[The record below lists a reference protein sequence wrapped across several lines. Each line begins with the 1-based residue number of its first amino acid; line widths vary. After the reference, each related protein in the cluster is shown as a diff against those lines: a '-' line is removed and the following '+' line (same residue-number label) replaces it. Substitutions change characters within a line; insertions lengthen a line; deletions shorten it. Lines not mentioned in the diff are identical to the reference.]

1 MAGTDCTDR
10 PTPVRWTSRLA
21 HAPAYGRPARFQ
33 SSHWPLL
40 LSQEDYQDRTGGG
53 ENVSATCFDLVI
65 GFRYF
70 NVKELNAAL
79 AVFRLLPLVLASSP
93 CSRLLFPLTR
103 WVCSMA
109 VVVLS
114 MLSTSLRA
122 GTRIPVAQHSP
133 LHRHGY

>member
-1 MAGTDCTDR
+1 MRRVSGGRVADTACTDR
-10 PTPVRWTSRLA
+10 PALVMWTSRLA
-21 HAPAYGRPARFQ
+21 HAPAYGRPTRFQ
-33 SSHWPLL
+33 SSHWPFSP
-40 LSQEDYQDRTGGG
+40 SQEDYQDRTGGG

-103 WVCSMA
+103 
-109 VVVLS
+109 
-114 MLSTSLRA
+114 
-122 GTRIPVAQHSP
+122 
-133 LHRHGY
+133 